1 MLTELVLKTPGFDK
15 LDVPKEIPTGGIKT
29 GSNIIATFI
38 GVAFVVAIIV
48 CLFFIIWGAINWI
61 TSSGDKQKLASARNR
76 IMYAIIGLL
85 LVLFSV
91 LIANLFIGFLGLP
104 TISR

>member
-1 MLTELVLKTPGFDK
+1 MLTELALKTPGFDK

-29 GSNIIATFI
+29 GSNIIATGI
-38 GVAFVVAIIV
+38 GVAYIVAIVV

-61 TSSGDKQKLASARNR
+61 TSSGDKQKLQSARNR

-91 LIANLFIGFLGLP
+91 MIGNLFIGFLGLP